1 MITVNSRLTGLALG
15 LAVIAF
21 ASPSFA
27 QRSEIDVYAAR
38 QPFMRAASWPVD
50 IRNISGVTWRFISI
64 GPVWLNMAKRNNARL
79 RCALGAIIELPP
91 TLLARADDVSE

>member
-38 QPFMRAASWPVD
+38 AAAIHACSVVAGRYTEYLWGHMEIYQYRAC
-50 IRNISGVTWRFISI
+50 
-64 GPVWLNMAKRNNARL
+64 MAEHGQK
-79 RCALGAIIELPP
+79 E
-91 TLLARADDVSE
+91 